1 MPPACGRR
9 ARRGERPAVLHFWAL
24 REPMSAS
31 SAVALVGGGLRLAP
45 VPAYVAPV
53 TETFSPIPELLE
65 ELKAG
70 RPIVLVDDPDREN
83 EGDLCFAAEFATP
96 ELVAQMSREACGLIC
111 LALDSSICEQL
122 QLPMM
127 VADNRSRF
135 GTAFTVSI
143 EATDGVTTG
152 ISAKDR
158 AKTILAAVDPKA
170 RPTDLARPG
179 HIFPLRASDGG
190 VLVRTGQTEGIVDLC
205 RLAGLRP
212 AGVICEVTKP
222 DGEMARVPELDEFCK
237 QRGIKMGCIADLV
250 EYRRRRE
257 RMIERVAVAKMPT
270 QFGNFDCHTYHSR
283 VDNRTHMALTVGI
296 DRVPRGESFPA
307 IEDDVLVRVHSQCL
321 TGDAFGS
328 LRCDCGPQL
337 HSAMRQVQAAGRG
350 VVLYI
355 SQEGRGIGLA
365 NKLRAYELQDGGM
378 DTVEANVHLGFR
390 PDEREFGTGAQILHD
405 LGLRRLQVMTN
416 NPKKLHGLQGY
427 GLEIASQVPLVV
439 EPNQHN
445 EKYLET
451 KRQKMGHILAKPE

>member
-1 MPPACGRR
+1 M
-9 ARRGERPAVLHFWAL
+9 
-24 REPMSAS
+24 
-31 SAVALVGGGLRLAP
+31 
-45 VPAYVAPV
+45 
-53 TETFSPIPELLE
+53 TFAPIPELLD
-65 ELKAG
+65 ELRAG

-96 ELVAQMSREACGLIC
+96 ELVAMMAREACGLVC
-111 LALDSSICEQL
+111 LALDGEICDRL

-127 VADNRSRF
+127 VAENRSRF

-143 EATDGVTTG
+143 EAREGVTTG

-158 AKTILAAVDPKA
+158 ARTILAAVDPGA
-170 RPTDLARPG
+170 RPDDLSRPG
-179 HIFPLRASDGG
+179 HIFPLRAREGG

-212 AGVICEVTKP
+212 AGVICEITKP
-222 DGEMARVPELDEFCK
+222 DGEMARVPELIEFCRT
-237 QRGIKMGCIADLV
+237 RGLKLGCIADLV

-257 RMIERVAVAKMPT
+257 RLIERVAVASMPT
-270 QFGNFDCHTYHSR
+270 QYGMFDCHTYQSR
-283 VDNRTHMALTVGI
+283 VDGRTHMALTVGI
-296 DRVPRGESFPA
+296 DRVQEGQRFPP
-307 IEDDVLVRVHSQCL
+307 IEQEVLVRVHSQCL

-337 HSAMRQVQAAGRG
+337 RRAMQRVQEAGRG

-365 NKLRAYELQDGGM
+365 NKLKAYELQDAGM

-405 LGLRRLQVMTN
+405 LGLRRLRILTN
-416 NPKKLHGLQGY
+416 NPKKLAGLQGY
-427 GLEIASQVPLVV
+427 GIEIVSQEPLVV

-445 EKYLET
+445 ERYLET
-451 KRQKMGHILAKPE
+451 KRDKMGHLLG